1 MKSAARSSPVPEGA
15 LPVRIDASTLD
26 AESPA
31 SVAEQIP
38 HADTRPAGSVVV
50 LGPIATRKRGAL
62 GRLIGDARVKVPK
75 AARCTALLARG
86 YVGIAAEGD
95 DVWGVVPASP
105 PA

>member
-1 MKSAARSSPVPEGA
+1 LKSAARSSPVPEGA

-50 LGPIATRKRGAL
+50 LGPIATRKRG
-62 GRLIGDARVKVPK
+62 RLIGDARVKVPK

>member
-1 MKSAARSSPVPEGA
+1 
-15 LPVRIDASTLD
+15 
-26 AESPA
+26 
-31 SVAEQIP
+31 VAEQIP

-62 GRLIGDARVKVPK
+62 GRLIGDAHVKVPK